1 MVFFMFLV
9 LRVHLAPW
17 TGRFIIFIMI
27 GIFSVMFLQN
37 CFFKKFLLVFS
48 ETPNTPILG
57 LLKLLYDLI
66 MLCSVKKKNLTGVSF
81 WIFSVVQGFVFP
93 NLFSCNV

>member
-66 MLCSVKKKNLTGVSF
+66 MLCSVKKKKFNWSF
-81 WIFSVVQGFVFP
+81 ILDIFSCSRLCVP
-93 NLFSCNV
+93 